1 MSSFFELRTYK
12 IFPGKMEEWVKYM
25 EATIIPFQ
33 VSKGMVIHGSFKVKN
48 ENDTYVWIRRF
59 ENEEHKNKLY
69 KDVYESDEWVNN
81 ISHEVKKLVDIEAIK
96 VKNLISTDISI
107 MK

>member
-33 VSKGMVIHGSFKVKN
+33 VSKGMVRKM
-48 ENDTYVWIRRF
+48 EY
-59 ENEEHKNKLY
+59 
-69 KDVYESDEWVNN
+69 
-81 ISHEVKKLVDIEAIK
+81 
-96 VKNLISTDISI
+96 
-107 MK
+107 